1 MIIRKL
7 LTKGYELLILGGNY
21 LQSIFLLAFR
31 LCWGWQFF
39 VSGRGKFAHHIDTTD
54 FFASLHLPFPDA
66 TAYFVSGVE
75 AIGGLLLILGL
86 ATRFAGLTLTINMLV
101 AYLTVEEERNTLFNM
116 FKDPDA
122 FLSSDPFF
130 FLMTAIIV
138 LCFGPGLISVD
149 AFLKKFIFSKDKMKA
164 EQSV

>member
-1 MIIRKL
+1 MLIRKL
-7 LTKGYELLILGGNY
+7 LIKGYELLIFGGNY
-21 LQSIFLLAFR
+21 MQSIFLLAFR

-39 VSGRGKFAHHIDTTD
+39 VSGRGKFAHHIDTAD
-54 FFASLHLPFPDA
+54 FFTSLHLPFPDA
-66 TAYFVSGVE
+66 TAWFVSGVE

-86 ATRFAGLTLTINMLV
+86 ASRLVGLTLTFNMLV
-101 AYLTVEEERNTLFNM
+101 AYVSVEEERNTLFNV

-130 FLMTAIIV
+130 FLLTAIIV
-138 LCFGPGLISVD
+138 FCFGPGLISAD
-149 AFLKKFIFSKDKMKA
+149 ALLKKLVFDKDGKQA